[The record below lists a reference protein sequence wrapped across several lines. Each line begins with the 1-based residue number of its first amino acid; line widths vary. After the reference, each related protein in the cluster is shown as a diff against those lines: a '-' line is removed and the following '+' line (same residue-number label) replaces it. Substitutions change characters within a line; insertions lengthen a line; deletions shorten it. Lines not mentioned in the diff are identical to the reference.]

1 MAVTIY
7 TDMVEAA
14 DMMPRAQRAAF
25 LVALIDYGEKGI
37 EPEGRPAWLPT
48 FVTCKDRL
56 NMSKEK
62 REKAKRMA
70 AARWGKDEDSTMQE
84 DEQASCTS
92 MMHEHDAE
100 LSRVEQSG
108 EEKEKEGE
116 KGKRKRFT
124 PPTPEEVSEYARE
137 KGLSLDA
144 NDFCDYYGAQ
154 GWRLSNGNPMR
165 DWRQAANRWARSQY
179 RGGRDPKPNPFKGR
193 YDHIRMVE
201 EVG

>member
-1 MAVTIY
+1 MAVTIAD
-7 TDMVEAA
+7 DMGRVAMMLPESQRVGFMGALALYGCCGVEPDPDAPWILTFEA
-14 DMMPRAQRAAF
+14 FRDRLDMSAEAYRNGR
-25 LVALIDYGEKGI
+25 KG
-37 EPEGRPAWLPT
+37 GRP
-48 FVTCKDRL
+48 
-56 NMSKEK
+56 K
-62 REKAKRMA
+62 RSDGSETGVSNPPSEPPAETPSAEKAKPY
-70 AARWGKDEDSTMQE
+70 KKSK
-84 DEQASCTS
+84 
-92 MMHEHDAE
+92 
-100 LSRVEQSG
+100 G
-108 EEKEKEGE
+108 EITGE
-116 KGKRKRFT
+116 KRRGGDKFT

-179 RGGRDPKPNPFKGR
+179 RGGHDTKPNPFKGR